1 MAVLLYPYTIF
12 KMDDK
17 NPSPMPMA
25 DFSSSLLVEI
35 KSLSNTL
42 KPVSKTLYEVPI
54 SEILE

>member
-1 MAVLLYPYTIF
+1 
-12 KMDDK
+12 MDEK
-17 NPSPMPMA
+17 NPSPMAMA

-54 SEILE
+54 LKPLE